1 MVVRIKWD
9 YLLKVLRI
17 LPSNSKHPIN
27 IVIVN
32 IIFLIGA
39 LKTQDIIIKNKLLLK
54 CWKEKFWRAGI
65 MHISLE
71 IVYMILWYYLF
82 LYVSAFSPRWN
93 ETFTFVIQVPELALI
108 RFVVENQNFLT
119 GNEFLGQYTLPVLCM
134 SKGNIF
140 KSKMIVLTFK
150 CNLSLPKTNFDR
162 TNSSIHDSH
171 VKGILCVDIHVFSQ

>member
-54 CWKEKFWRAGI
+54 CWKEKFWRASI